1 MQVRFV
7 IVTLLGLAVTGA
19 IAERATVSA
28 QQEPA
33 TTTAAVQARSQW
45 DGVFTEEQAK
55 RGADLYAKTC
65 ASCHGPELAGSDK
78 GAALV
83 GSAFDG
89 LYDGKKMGDL
99 SERIRTTMPVDN
111 PGGLTRAQNADI
123 LAFMLQK
130 AGAPAGQANLPTNVD
145 QLNAIKY
152 AGKKPGA

>member
-7 IVTLLGLAVTGA
+7 IVTLLGLALTGA

-65 ASCHGPELAGSDK
+65 ASCRRRG
-78 GAALV
+78 
-83 GSAFDG
+83 
-89 LYDGKKMGDL
+89 
-99 SERIRTTMPVDN
+99 
-111 PGGLTRAQNADI
+111 
-123 LAFMLQK
+123 
-130 AGAPAGQANLPTNVD
+130 
-145 QLNAIKY
+145 
-152 AGKKPGA
+152 